1 MENRQ
6 EVTLRKIPV
15 KVLIDVLTD
24 AWNKGADFVDI
35 IGIANDF
42 QDNIGIAIKEEYYNK
57 EEEEENF
64 DVEIEIDP
72 SKEFNDDD
80 LNQLI

>member
-57 EEEEENF
+57 EEEEE
-64 DVEIEIDP
+64 
-72 SKEFNDDD
+72 K
-80 LNQLI
+80 LL

>member
-57 EEEEENF
+57 EEENF

-72 SKEFNDDD
+72 SKELNDDD

>member
-72 SKEFNDDD
+72 SKELNDDD

>member
-42 QDNIGIAIKEEYYNK
+42 QDNIGIAIMEEYYNK
-57 EEEEENF
+57 EENENF
-64 DVEIEIDP
+64 DVDIEIDP
-72 SKEFNDDD
+72 SKELNDDD